1 MMEAVALGTGSV
13 KKEVGRH
20 IRSELVR
27 RARGRP
33 QRMQLSKEQAA
44 AMLNMIGIGMK
55 WQRN

>member
-1 MMEAVALGTGSV
+1 V